1 MDRFIELTSTRHNG
15 KVIVNVN
22 QITMILPA
30 HIGCD
35 ILLRGS
41 EDRPVPVTEEYQELK
56 DLLVAR

>member
-1 MDRFIELTSTRHNG
+1 MDRFIELTSVRHDQKIIINSSQ
-15 KVIVNVN
+15 IV
-22 QITMILPA
+22 MILPS

-56 DLLVAR
+56 DLLVER